1 MITQLVA
8 RARGNDQDAWNELY
22 SQTCKGAY
30 FVALKVC
37 GKEQDALDLV
47 QDAYLTAYTQLEQ
60 LQDPTKF
67 QPWLNMIVANKCRDY
82 LKKKRPTLFSE
93 LGNEDDP
100 QPEWEDDRE
109 YNLPEQH
116 LDREET
122 SRIVAELINAL
133 PEEQRLCVLLYYQEE
148 MSVSEIA
155 QALQV
160 SDGTVKSRLNYARKK
175 VADKVRELE
184 KKGTKLYGLSPIPFF
199 IWLLRGEAEATSAP
213 AAIAAT
219 TSALSSSATV
229 AAAASKTAAG
239 AGVKGILSGIG
250 AKVVAGIAAAAIVL
264 GGGVIVSNQTAP
276 NEPDTPHAP
285 VSSPTASPVSTPST
299 SELALQTYEAL
310 LRAGVTD
317 SGMKIKYYAH
327 LDLDQDNISEL
338 LVADDA
344 GGVDN
349 WTTGELYTF
358 TNDALFFIGQTD
370 ARYDYFYL
378 VNNSY
383 LLGTN
388 RMGHQFLSPTE
399 TLITS
404 IYHWNEEKTRN
415 DPAIW
420 RNGGDYEYIT
430 QEEFK
435 YYNLMPGEE
444 EAQGKEIFIKEANA
458 INLLPN
464 PFFKISIL
472 EKSLDYQKAWEIIE
486 PIEGS
491 SSSYSAIMVFQ
502 PSGLFYCVAGYRQS
516 DVFWCYSGTYAAQ
529 GDTLLI
535 DMELKSGS
543 SSTITY
549 TVEAIEDGVRLIQ
562 TSEEGIFKHHIS
574 GDTFEVYEY
583 EWGDAREVI
592 SKFF

>member
-1 MITQLVA
+1 MITQLVT
-8 RARGNDQDAWNELY
+8 RARDNDQDAWNELHN
-22 SQTCKGAY
+22 QTCKGAY

-60 LQDPTKF
+60 LQDPAKF

-93 LGNEDDP
+93 MGNEDGP
-100 QPEWEDDRE
+100 QLDWEDDRE

-199 IWLLRGEAEATSAP
+199 IWLLRGEAEVTSAP
-213 AAIAAT
+213 ATIAAT
-219 TSALSSSATV
+219 TSAISSSATV
-229 AAAASKTAAG
+229 ATAVSKTAVG
-239 AGVKGILSGIG
+239 AGIKGLLSGIG
-250 AKVVAGIAAAAIVL
+250 AKVAAGIAAAAIVV
-264 GGGVIVSNQTAP
+264 GGGAIVYNQVDP
-276 NEPDTPHAP
+276 NGPDTPHNP

-299 SELALQTYEAL
+299 SELALQAYEAL

-317 SGMKIKYYAH
+317 SGMKIKYYAY

-338 LVADDA
+338 LAADDA
-344 GGVDN
+344 GGTDN

-358 TNDALFFIGQTD
+358 ADNTLSFIGQTD

-383 LLGTN
+383 LMGTN
-388 RMGHQFLSPTE
+388 RMGHQFFSPTE

-404 IYHWNEEKTRN
+404 IYHWNAEGTRN

-435 YYNLMPGEE
+435 YYNLMPSEE
-444 EAQGKEIFIKEANA
+444 EAQGKEIFIKDAVP
-458 INLLPN
+458 ISLIPN
-464 PFFKISIL
+464 PHFKISVL
-472 EKSLDYQKAWEIIE
+472 EAALDRQKAWEIIE
-486 PIEGS
+486 PIEGGG
-491 SSSYSAIMVFQ
+491 SYSTIMVFQ
-502 PSGLFYCVAGYRQS
+502 PSGLFYCVVGYRQS
-516 DVFWCYSGTYAAQ
+516 DIFGCYSGTYAAQ

-535 DMELKSGS
+535 DMELKSDS
-543 SSTITY
+543 SRIISY
-549 TVEAIEDGVRLIQ
+549 TVEAIEDGVRLVQ
-562 TSEEGIFKHHIS
+562 TSEEGIFKHHII

-583 EWGDAREVI
+583 EWGNAQEVI